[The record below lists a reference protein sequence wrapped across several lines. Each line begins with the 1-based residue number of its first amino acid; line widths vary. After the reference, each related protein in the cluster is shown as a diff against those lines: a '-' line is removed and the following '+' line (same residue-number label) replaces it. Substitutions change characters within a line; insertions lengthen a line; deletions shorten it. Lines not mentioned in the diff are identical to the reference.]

1 MHPVRKFAL
10 IFLSFIIKISN
21 FDLIL
26 TQSEYGDNYT
36 VKLNQITTMALRALL
51 IIILLVSS
59 IITLFNIATVLNA
72 KKNIPVKDATY
83 AIAKRKHEIIQV

>member
-1 MHPVRKFAL
+1 M
-10 IFLSFIIKISN
+10 II
-21 FDLIL
+21 
-26 TQSEYGDNYT
+26 
-36 VKLNQITTMALRALL
+36 
-51 IIILLVSS
+51 

>member
-1 MHPVRKFAL
+1 
-10 IFLSFIIKISN
+10 
-21 FDLIL
+21 
-26 TQSEYGDNYT
+26 
-36 VKLNQITTMALRALL
+36 MALRALL